1 MRDFTAIRTQQMSR
15 LLQQSVT
22 VTRLRSGAVPA
33 KCGRYGVPII
43 HWNPQRDLHIS
54 QIALAMQVAGERRA
68 SISPFANRAKKS
80 KVNLFAPVKSGNSS
94 IYDFEDTLEL
104 FAGEKKPKNV
114 QREENRTKKSRAV
127 REPARVTPNELRDRT
142 VVFGKA
148 ADLSQ
153 DIGKLTYYSAKTVKS
168 LKQLSAIFP
177 KQYFNMFSEKA
188 IIFRQETAQLA
199 KVLDAVLE
207 NGGHERR
214 LITGEKGMGKS
225 VVLQQTVALAL
236 AKKYFVIHISDA
248 EDLVDGWLDYT
259 FNEAE
264 NIYDHPMYFFRLANK
279 LRQANS
285 LELLSNVKLS
295 RKYSF
300 QISRTETVTLTEEDA
315 LSKLLNFTGQ
325 HYRSAVPAFRAFM
338 EQLMLDRGAK
348 SIPVLVSVDN
358 VSIFAQHK
366 LTAYRDADFK
376 SLAYDRFYGP
386 NLILD
391 LLSCTKTFPKGAV
404 IAAVSS
410 QTSNNMTM
418 QDALGIQKPWPFIN
432 TNKRRYDEKLAKIF
446 ADAEHLT
453 VGPFSK
459 LETERM
465 VDYYA
470 KAGAIADFTKD
481 QADFIY
487 GSSPLVQQR
496 RVLNSVGVLRKRVE
510 ADIEQWQNYFGQAGS
525 LDDSAVDV
533 KFKTKLYS
541 PRVLAAVAAMNPLEP
556 LSEDKAE
563 SQRVTQVDNERTM
576 SQEEFV
582 LEKGREEKAQ
592 QLAQDVIEERELE
605 HWKRFV
611 DMKYVASGNGVPR
624 ALTQSCLFPLV

>member
-1 MRDFTAIRTQQMSR
+1 MSR

-22 VTRLRSGAVPA
+22 FTRLRSGAVSA
-33 KCGRYGVPII
+33 KCGRYGVPLL
-43 HWNPQRDLHIS
+43 HWNPQRDLHTS
-54 QIALAMQVAGERRA
+54 QLAPAMQVAGERRA

-80 KVNLFAPVKSGNSS
+80 KVNLFAPVKSGSSS
-94 IYDFEDTLEL
+94 IYDFEATLEV
-104 FAGEKKPKNV
+104 FAGERKPKNV

-127 REPARVTPNELRDRT
+127 REPARVTPNELRYRT
-142 VVFGKA
+142 VVFGKT
-148 ADLSQ
+148 ADLSE
-153 DIGKLTYYSAKTVKS
+153 DIGKLTYYSAKTVIS
-168 LKQLSAIFP
+168 LKQLSAICP
-177 KQYFNMFSEKA
+177 KQYFNIFSEKA
-188 IIFRQETAQLA
+188 TIFRQETAQLA
-199 KVLDAVLE
+199 KLLDAVLE
-207 NGGHERR
+207 NGGHETR
-214 LITGEKGMGKS
+214 LITGEKGMGKT
-225 VVLQQTVALAL
+225 VVLQQIVALAL
-236 AKKYFVIHISDA
+236 TKKYFVIHISDA

-285 LELLSNVKLS
+285 LELLSKVKLS

-300 QISRTETVTLTEEDA
+300 QISRTETVTLTEEDT

-325 HYRSAVPAFRAFM
+325 HYRSAVPAFKAFM

-366 LTAYRDADFK
+366 ITAYRDANFK
-376 SLAYDRFYGP
+376 GLAYDTFYGP

-391 LLSCTKTFPKGAV
+391 LLSCTKNFPKGAV

-410 QTSNNMTM
+410 QTSSNMTM
-418 QDALGIQKPWPFIN
+418 QDALGVQKSWPRIKIN
-432 TNKRRYDEKLAKIF
+432 NSRYDEKLAKIF

-470 KAGAIADFTKD
+470 KAGAIADFKKD
-481 QADFIY
+481 QSDFVY

-510 ADIEQWQNYFGQAGS
+510 ADIEQWQKYFGQAGS
-525 LDDSAVDV
+525 LDESAVDI

-541 PRVLAAVAAMNPLEP
+541 PGVLAAVAAMNPLDP
-556 LSEDKAE
+556 NAQRGTQIDK
-563 SQRVTQVDNERTM
+563 ERTM
-576 SQEEFV
+576 SQEEVV
-582 LEKGREEKAQ
+582 LEKTREEKAR
-592 QLAQDVIEERELE
+592 QLAHDVIDEREIE

-611 DMKYVASGNGVPR
+611 DMKYVASGNGVPG
-624 ALTQSCLFPLV
+624 ALTQSCLFSLV